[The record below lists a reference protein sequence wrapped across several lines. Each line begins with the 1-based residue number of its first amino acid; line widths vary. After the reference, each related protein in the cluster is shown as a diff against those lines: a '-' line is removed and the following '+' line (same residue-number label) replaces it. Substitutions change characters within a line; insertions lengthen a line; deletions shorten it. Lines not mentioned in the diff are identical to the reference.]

1 LKKIDI
7 KQYIL
12 PLYLAVVV
20 LLQLKP
26 NVQNVLLVSIPIIL
40 IMLAIYLRDK
50 KIGISCIFLFY
61 ILSLSPIMISNI
73 ENYFLVFL
81 ELFFLVIPSII
92 LLNQI
97 LQLENKQVIFF
108 STNKKPFIIAIC
120 LFVIILSVFYFLSI
134 ATLEGFLLA
143 FESTPGQVLLLTGL
157 SIVCCV
163 PFLVIQKK

>member
-1 LKKIDI
+1 MEKIDI
-7 KQYIL
+7 KQYII

-26 NVQNVLLVSIPIIL
+26 NVQNVLLVILPIIL
-40 IMLAIYLRDK
+40 ILLAINFRNK
-50 KIGISCIFLFY
+50 KIGISSIFLFY
-61 ILSLSPIMISNI
+61 ILSLSPIMISNM

-81 ELFFLVIPSII
+81 EMFFLLIPSI
-92 LLNQI
+92 LLLSQI
-97 LQLENKQVIFF
+97 LQLENKKVVFF
-108 STNKKPFIIAIC
+108 STNKKPFIIAVS

-143 FESTPGQVLLLTGL
+143 TESTSGLVLLLAGL